1 MPRFYCPQPLEL
13 NVLLSLP
20 DAIAHHI
27 QVLRLKEGEVI
38 TLFNGEG
45 GEYAASIEHIE
56 KKQVEVRLKTFSARE
71 AEPAHGLA
79 LAQVL
84 PEGSKMDWIIE
95 KAVELGATSVQ
106 PLLSERSVIRLNAER
121 ATKKMSHWQG
131 VMAAASEQC
140 GRNRLPHLNEPLP
153 FLNWIAQQDLHP
165 RLLLSPR
172 GTQNLSG
179 WAKHHPA
186 QAVTL
191 IIGPEGGL
199 TPAEEQAAIKHGA
212 LCLTMGER
220 VLRTETAGLAAMAA
234 LQSIWDGL

>member
-56 KKQVEVRLKTFSARE
+56 KKRVEVRLKTFSARE
-71 AEPAHGLA
+71 AEPAHALA

-84 PEGSKMDWIIE
+84 PEGSKMDWIME
-95 KAVELGATSVQ
+95 KAVELGATSIQ

-131 VMAAASEQC
+131 VLAAASEQC
-140 GRNRLPHLNEPLP
+140 GRNRLPHLSEPLP
-153 FLNWIAQQDLHP
+153 FLSWIA
-165 RLLLSPR
+165 
-172 GTQNLSG
+172 
-179 WAKHHPA
+179 
-186 QAVTL
+186 
-191 IIGPEGGL
+191 PEGGL
-199 TPAEEQAAIKHGA
+199 TPVEEQAAITHGA

-220 VLRTETAGLAAMAA
+220 VLRTETAGLAAIAA
-234 LQSIWDGL
+234 LQSIWDEL

>member
-1 MPRFYCPQPLEL
+1 
-13 NVLLSLP
+13 
-20 DAIAHHI
+20 
-27 QVLRLKEGEVI
+27 
-38 TLFNGEG
+38 
-45 GEYAASIEHIE
+45 
-56 KKQVEVRLKTFSARE
+56 
-71 AEPAHGLA
+71 
-79 LAQVL
+79 
-84 PEGSKMDWIIE
+84 MDWIME
-95 KAVELGATSVQ
+95 KAVELGATSIQ

-131 VMAAASEQC
+131 VLAAASEQC

-172 GTQNLSG
+172 GTQSLSG

-199 TPAEEQAAIKHGA
+199 TPLEEQAAMTHGA